1 MGSSRDENFRQ
12 DDYVSRDN
20 SPSHS
25 TLPDSAGR
33 AEPRITA
40 IPSTLPLQ
48 DFNRSAGAWP
58 SRILPR
64 ISAGRHLG
72 SGEQKLVFVAFP
84 GEMVKLAGTALRTA
98 INQTLKHQP
107 QDGSEHPA
115 PAQHAYRP
123 RDSGV
128 VLQHA

>member
-1 MGSSRDENFRQ
+1 VLELGRLGFCPDFR
-12 DDYVSRDN
+12 R
-20 SPSHS
+20 P
-25 TLPDSAGR
+25 TPGER
-33 AEPRITA
+33 
-40 IPSTLPLQ
+40 
-48 DFNRSAGAWP
+48 GA
-58 SRILPR
+58 
-64 ISAGRHLG
+64 
-72 SGEQKLVFVAFP
+72 KLVFVAFP

-98 INQTLKHQP
+98 INKTLTHQP